1 MLCCNPTASFARLD
15 SLQKPDRC
23 ALGTGD
29 HV

>member
-1 MLCCNPTASFARLD
+1 MCCKPAASFARLD

-23 ALGTGD
+23 ALGTGV